1 MARWRASAHETSF
14 ESKCIRSGSASEEQ
28 GMPAFEPCSPPSPPP
43 ISIVRRDRPRR
54 PSRTEPSPRF
64 PVTDVVVRTLRRAG
78 AGEFA
83 SALAATGQLEQ
94 IGSRFT
100 VLAPSDEALA
110 ELPDEVLD
118 DPSALHRL
126 LAFHLIAGQ
135 TLASREL
142 SERIDVP
149 SSHGQRL
156 ACETDE
162 QGRVQVEGASLV
174 RPDLGAAGG
183 VLHVIDHVLLPA
195 ELDLLELLWL
205 SDSHARL
212 ITACE
217 VLGLED
223 RLRGGM
229 PFTLLAPRGL
239 TTMPTWRWHEL
250 LQPSGHASLRALLH
264 RHLIPG
270 RVYLGGSSRELRARN
285 LEGRAL
291 QVERESGLTRVGGR
305 KVVAAD
311 IEARN
316 GLIHVIEGLL
326 V

>member
-1 MARWRASAHETSF
+1 MCATFHDSCNPARAMGLLDEPRVVLRAA
-14 ESKCIRSGSASEEQ
+14 C
-28 GMPAFEPCSPPSPPP
+28 
-43 ISIVRRDRPRR
+43 
-54 PSRTEPSPRF
+54 PRF
-64 PVTDVVVRTLRRAG
+64 FEMAADTIRERTLCCGGG
-78 AGEFA
+78 AG
-83 SALAATGQLEQ
+83 
-94 IGSRFT
+94 
-100 VLAPSDEALA
+100 
-110 ELPDEVLD
+110 
-118 DPSALHRL
+118 
-126 LAFHLIAGQ
+126 
-135 TLASREL
+135 
-142 SERIDVP
+142 
-149 SSHGQRL
+149 
-156 ACETDE
+156 
-162 QGRVQVEGASLV
+162 
-174 RPDLGAAGG
+174 LGA
-183 VLHVIDHVLLPA
+183 D
-195 ELDLLELLWL
+195 ENM
-205 SDSHARL
+205 
-212 ITACE
+212 E
-217 VLGLED
+217 V